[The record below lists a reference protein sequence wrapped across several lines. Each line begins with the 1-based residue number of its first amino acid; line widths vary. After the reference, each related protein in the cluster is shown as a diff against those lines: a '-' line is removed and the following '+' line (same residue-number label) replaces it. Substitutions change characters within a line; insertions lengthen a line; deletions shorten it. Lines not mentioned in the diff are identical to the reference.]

1 MSRTTADLL
10 LLLAA
15 LIWGLAFVGQQ
26 TAMAYMGPLTFT
38 GVRFLLAA
46 LVIAPFALRERRRGA
61 PALPVNRY
69 LPLIGI
75 GVAFFGGSILQQLGV
90 MKTSVSNAGFLTALY
105 VVMVPA
111 IAWVIGKIMH
121 DPKAAEQKAHVKIHA
136 AIWPAASLSL
146 IGAFLLGGGR
156 LDGLN
161 PGDWLVVGGAF
172 FWALQMLGLGWLAFD
187 LRRPLAISLIQYG
200 VVAVLGIGGGLILE
214 APTWTGIAAG
224 WRELAYTGFVS
235 GGLAFT
241 LQTIAQAHTPPS
253 DTAIIV
259 SSEGLFAAGF
269 GALLLNERLSLTGWA
284 GAACVL
290 AAVVIVQLGP
300 LLRRRRA

>member
-1 MSRTTADLL
+1 MSRTNADLL

-26 TAMAYMGPLTFT
+26 TAMAHMGPLTFT

-46 LVIAPFALRERRRGA
+46 LVVAPFALREGRSAA

-75 GVAFFGGSILQQLGV
+75 GVAFFAGSILQQLGV
-90 MKTSVSNAGFLTALY
+90 MRTSVSNAGFLTALY

-111 IAWVIGKIMH
+111 IAWIIGKITH
-121 DPKAAEQKAHVKIHA
+121 DPEAAEQKAHVQIHA
-136 AIWPAASLSL
+136 AIWPAAILSL
-146 IGAFLLGGGR
+146 FGAFLLGGGR

-187 LRRPLAISLIQYG
+187 LRRPLTISLIQYG

-214 APTWTGIAAG
+214 APTWAGIAAG

-259 SSEGLFAAGF
+259 STEGIFAAGF

-300 LLRRRRA
+300 LLRRRA